1 MANIKDKGAPPT
13 DAVSKVLS
21 RHVLEAMKELPDAGA
36 HETAVGLCTELAVYV
51 TRAYPPD
58 LWEQQGLTFGTLV
71 MDLLTAAAEDYFE
84 DSPED
89 SE

>member
-1 MANIKDKGAPPT
+1 MAKVKDRDALRI
-13 DAVSKVLS
+13 DAVGEVIS
-21 RHVLEAMKELPDAGA
+21 RHVLEAMKELPKASA
-36 HETAVGLCTELAVYV
+36 HETALGLCTELAVYV

-71 MDLLTAAAEDYFE
+71 MDLISAAAKDYF
-84 DSPED
+84 DDAPED